1 MKHSWIKRRGNKV
14 AGLGEIRW
22 GELSLNSAPGFSRK
36 IPSCGCLLCT
46 ECRGV
51 FPGRTDFG
59 AETPMDKR

>member
-1 MKHSWIKRRGNKV
+1 M